1 MISEKNLLFCFSGTG
16 ASCQM
21 IIFFLSKGNF
31 NMKIEYSPLEIKQ

>member
-21 IIFFLSKGNF
+21 IIFFL
-31 NMKIEYSPLEIKQ
+31 IKRQLQYEN